1 MGALLSCLQRA
12 DDPSLPL
19 TLPSVFLPS
28 KAKDESNGSIFT
40 RVLKIFS
47 TVSDTVLDFCW
58 NFVKITTAEDDQTPI
73 RSGDD
78 GVEFRPVRVA
88 TMTFSLDHVKQIKT
102 KVDAVW
108 LLITF
113 HCLFRYQLPIII
125 IDDLILIKFIVI
137 V

>member
-1 MGALLSCLQRA
+1 M
-12 DDPSLPL
+12 
-19 TLPSVFLPS
+19 
-28 KAKDESNGSIFT
+28 
-40 RVLKIFS
+40 LKIFS

-58 NFVKITTAEDDQTPI
+58 NFVKSTTAEDDQTSI